1 MQIRLSTLL
10 CPRKYNGPKVKSQ
23 RSCRFQSESG
33 GSGLRPSKVRGAGV
47 ELCQVVA
54 AGSILVVT
62 IFMMAIMVMMML
74 MMMMMLTRMM
84 PLLAAGAAAKPTHS
98 DVALGGGAEVRLAST
113 RFLLRSCGPY

>member
-10 CPRKYNGPKVKSQ
+10 GPRKPKVKSQ

-33 GSGLRPSKVRGAGV
+33 G
-47 ELCQVVA
+47 VA

-74 MMMMMLTRMM
+74 MMMMLTRMM